1 MVKDKVTLQD
11 LDDIQVG
18 EQKQFVMPNW
28 RKARSAQSFANQ
40 QKNYRD
46 DGRTFKAIISP
57 AIEGTMQRT
66 VTITRIA

>member
-1 MVKDKVTLQD
+1 MVKEKVTLQD
-11 LDDIQVG
+11 LDDILVG

-46 DGRTFKAIISP
+46 DGRTFKAVISP
-57 AIEGTMQRT
+57 AVEGSQQRI